1 MATET
6 LTPRTNRQTLRRWDP
21 FEQMRN
27 EMNRL
32 MNEPWG
38 WIDRPAAMA
47 MEAWAPRVD
56 VFEKENL
63 LLVEADLPGVKREE
77 VDVLLEDG
85 DLVLRGERKETRET
99 KEESYYRME
108 RACGAFYRRI
118 ALPFEADAKAIKAHF
133 EDGVLRV
140 EIKRPA
146 EARTHAQKITVR

>member
-38 WIDRPAAMA
+38 WIDRPATMA

-63 LLVEADLPGVKREE
+63 LMVEADLPGVKREE

-85 DLVLRGERKETRET
+85 DLVLRGERKEMRET
-99 KEESYYRME
+99 KEENYYRME

-133 EDGVLRV
+133 EDGVLHV

-146 EARTHAQKITVR
+146 EARTHAHKITVR